1 MLIHFWRFL
10 RKINRKSWLRTFRL
24 NPYYVFLS
32 RKHTLSLILHSS
44 SWCHLLQFKIF
55 FVPLR
60 YAKCRINSLEISMK
74 SGKRWMISMYLLHV
88 YLTVVKYFSLSRFVI
103 EKEGVFG
110 LFLASISFEIF
121 DFDTIWEEHQ
131 RDLIQFLLRY
141 PGLNQLHKKYFLF
154 KCGCIRILWYLIH
167 QIFDDFSTRHA

>member
-88 YLTVVKYFSLSRFVI
+88 YLTVKI
-103 EKEGVFG
+103 
-110 LFLASISFEIF
+110 FLALSFCDWEGGGVWFIFSI
-121 DFDTIWEEHQ
+121 
-131 RDLIQFLLRY
+131 
-141 PGLNQLHKKYFLF
+141 
-154 KCGCIRILWYLIH
+154 CIIRNFWLWYHLWRASKRAYSIPPK
-167 QIFDDFSTRHA
+167 ISRIKSIT